1 MLFVVSIDNLKK
13 TKNEDE
19 KLFKEDESIETLK
32 ILDLFENI

>member
-1 MLFVVSIDNLKK
+1 MVSIDNLKK

-19 KLFKEDESIETLK
+19 KLFKEDESVETLK

>member
-32 ILDLFENI
+32 TLDLFENI